1 MSVAGLLPM
10 RELAERS
17 GVSAATIKHYLRE
30 GLLGPEDGIVRTSRN
45 MAWYPPELVDR
56 VRLIKRLQEERFM
69 PLHAIREVVRA
80 DPERAA
86 ALVEIEDRIIER
98 AIAAREGA
106 RVPRAEVERRFAV
119 PGNVLDR
126 LAELGILTPSRRG
139 YDADDMEIVEAIA
152 RFRASGYEESMGF
165 TVYDTLR
172 YREAL
177 APLVAEEVRVLLERL
192 AGEVPVERAVE
203 IVGSGAEPLRDLLGA
218 LHSKLL
224 LAELRRVRRGEGG
237 RGSM

>member
-1 MSVAGLLPM
+1 MSVDGLLPM
-10 RELAERS
+10 RELAERT

-30 GLLGPEDGIVRTSRN
+30 GLLGPEDGILRTSRN
-45 MAWYPPELVDR
+45 MAWYPPGLVDR

-69 PLHAIREVVRA
+69 PLHAIREVLRTDPSRA
-80 DPERAA
+80 E

-106 RVPRAEVERRFAV
+106 RVPRAEVERRFSV
-119 PGNVLDR
+119 PRNVLDR
-126 LAELGILTPSRRG
+126 LEELEILTPSRHG

-152 RFRASGYEESMGF
+152 RFRAGGYEESMGF

-177 APLVAEEVRVLLERL
+177 APLVAEEVRVLLDRL
-192 AGEVPVERAVE
+192 AGEVPVERAAE
-203 IVGSGAEPLRDLLGA
+203 IVASGAEPLRDLVGA

-224 LAELRRVRRGEGG
+224 LAELRRARHGG
-237 RGSM
+237 N